1 MRGTGN
7 RPPFSYQKMWGCVV
21 ERCRAVAGQLAGIG
35 AADVRRREEDI
46 SEVSTKG
53 SRSDEAERDRR

>member
-1 MRGTGN
+1 MAEGA
-7 RPPFSYQKMWGCVV
+7 V
-21 ERCRAVAGQLAGIG
+21 AVAGQLAGIG

-46 SEVSTKG
+46 SEASTKG